1 MNLEQ
6 IQEMWEKDSKIDP
19 DNLHDESLKIPQLH
33 SKYYTLYNTITLLR
47 ERAREQYA
55 KVRLERYNYYTGK
68 ATAEVYAEEPFP
80 YKVREKDAIQRHLEA
95 DDKMNKIDMKI
106 KYYDVML
113 KFLEEIIRAVSNRT
127 YQIKNAIE
135 WNKFQAGYESRL
147 VRYYRRIMKSFKQ
160 LQEILGGVPNDGYF
174 GHPRLKIENPFSP
187 PKEKTKKTNGGKGLT
202 NKLGNRATE
211 IEDMIKNMR

>member
-6 IQEMWEKDSKIDP
+6 IQDMWEKDSKIDP

-47 ERAREQYA
+47 EKARESYA

-68 ATAEVYAEEPFP
+68 ATAEVYIEEPFP
-80 YKVREKDAIQRHLEA
+80 YKVREKDAIQRHLDA

-113 KFLEEIIRAVSNRT
+113 KFLEEIIRNISGRT

-135 WNKFQAGYESRL
+135 WNKFQAGY
-147 VRYYRRIMKSFKQ
+147 
-160 LQEILGGVPNDGYF
+160 N
-174 GHPRLKIENPFSP
+174 
-187 PKEKTKKTNGGKGLT
+187 
-202 NKLGNRATE
+202 
-211 IEDMIKNMR
+211 

>member
-1 MNLEQ
+1 MDLEK
-6 IQEMWEKDSKIDP
+6 IQALWEKDSHIDP

-47 ERAREQYA
+47 EKAREQYN

-80 YKVREKDAIQRHLEA
+80 YKVREKDAIQIHLEA

-135 WNKFQAGYESRL
+135 WNKFQAG
-147 VRYYRRIMKSFKQ
+147 
-160 LQEILGGVPNDGYF
+160 F
-174 GHPRLKIENPFSP
+174 G
-187 PKEKTKKTNGGKGLT
+187 
-202 NKLGNRATE
+202 
-211 IEDMIKNMR
+211 

>member
-1 MNLEQ
+1 
-6 IQEMWEKDSKIDP
+6 MWEKDSQIDP

-47 ERAREQYA
+47 EKARESYA
-55 KVRLERYNYYTGK
+55 KIRLERYNYYTGK

-80 YKVREKDAIQRHLEA
+80 YKVREKDAIQRHLDA

-135 WNKFQAGYESRL
+135 WNKFQAGY
-147 VRYYRRIMKSFKQ
+147 
-160 LQEILGGVPNDGYF
+160 N
-174 GHPRLKIENPFSP
+174 
-187 PKEKTKKTNGGKGLT
+187 
-202 NKLGNRATE
+202 
-211 IEDMIKNMR
+211 

>member
-47 ERAREQYA
+47 ERAREQYN

-80 YKVREKDAIQRHLEA
+80 YKVPEKDAIQRHLEA

-106 KYYDVML
+106 KYYDIML
-113 KFLEEIIRAVSNRT
+113 KFLEEIIRNISGRT

-135 WNKFQAGYESRL
+135 WNKFQAGY
-147 VRYYRRIMKSFKQ
+147 
-160 LQEILGGVPNDGYF
+160 N
-174 GHPRLKIENPFSP
+174 
-187 PKEKTKKTNGGKGLT
+187 
-202 NKLGNRATE
+202 
-211 IEDMIKNMR
+211 

>member
-1 MNLEQ
+1 
-6 IQEMWEKDSKIDP
+6 MWEKDSQFGP

-47 ERAREQYA
+47 EKARESYA

-80 YKVREKDAIQRHLEA
+80 YKVREKDAIQIHLDA

-135 WNKFQAGYESRL
+135 WNKFQAG
-147 VRYYRRIMKSFKQ
+147 
-160 LQEILGGVPNDGYF
+160 F
-174 GHPRLKIENPFSP
+174 G
-187 PKEKTKKTNGGKGLT
+187 
-202 NKLGNRATE
+202 
-211 IEDMIKNMR
+211 

>member
-6 IQEMWEKDSKIDP
+6 IQEMWEKDSRIDP

-47 ERAREQYA
+47 ERAKEQYS

-68 ATAEVYAEEPFP
+68 ASAEVYAEEPFP

-95 DDKMNKIDMKI
+95 DDKMNKVDMKI
-106 KYYDVML
+106 KYYDIML
-113 KFLEEIIRAVSNRT
+113 KFLEEIIRNISGRT

-135 WNKFQAGYESRL
+135 WNKFQAGY
-147 VRYYRRIMKSFKQ
+147 
-160 LQEILGGVPNDGYF
+160 N
-174 GHPRLKIENPFSP
+174 
-187 PKEKTKKTNGGKGLT
+187 
-202 NKLGNRATE
+202 
-211 IEDMIKNMR
+211 

>member
-1 MNLEQ
+1 
-6 IQEMWEKDSKIDP
+6 MWEKDSQIDP

-33 SKYYTLYNTITLLR
+33 SKYYTLYNTITLLM
-47 ERAREQYA
+47 EKARESYA
-55 KVRLERYNYYTGK
+55 KIRLERYNYYTGK

-80 YKVREKDAIQRHLEA
+80 YKVREKDAIQRHLDA

-135 WNKFQAGYESRL
+135 WNKFQAG
-147 VRYYRRIMKSFKQ
+147 
-160 LQEILGGVPNDGYF
+160 F
-174 GHPRLKIENPFSP
+174 G
-187 PKEKTKKTNGGKGLT
+187 
-202 NKLGNRATE
+202 
-211 IEDMIKNMR
+211 

>member
-1 MNLEQ
+1 MDLEK
-6 IQEMWEKDSKIDP
+6 IQAMWEKDSHIDP

-47 ERAREQYA
+47 EKAREQYS

-135 WNKFQAGYESRL
+135 WNKFQAG
-147 VRYYRRIMKSFKQ
+147 F
-160 LQEILGGVPNDGYF
+160 N
-174 GHPRLKIENPFSP
+174 
-187 PKEKTKKTNGGKGLT
+187 
-202 NKLGNRATE
+202 
-211 IEDMIKNMR
+211 

>member
-47 ERAREQYA
+47 EKARDSYA
-55 KVRLERYNYYTGK
+55 KVKLERYNYYTGK

-95 DDKMNKIDMKI
+95 DDKMNKVDMKI
-106 KYYDVML
+106 KYYDIML
-113 KFLEEIIRAVSNRT
+113 KFLEEIIRNISGRT

-135 WNKFQAGYESRL
+135 WNKFQAGY
-147 VRYYRRIMKSFKQ
+147 
-160 LQEILGGVPNDGYF
+160 N
-174 GHPRLKIENPFSP
+174 
-187 PKEKTKKTNGGKGLT
+187 
-202 NKLGNRATE
+202 
-211 IEDMIKNMR
+211 